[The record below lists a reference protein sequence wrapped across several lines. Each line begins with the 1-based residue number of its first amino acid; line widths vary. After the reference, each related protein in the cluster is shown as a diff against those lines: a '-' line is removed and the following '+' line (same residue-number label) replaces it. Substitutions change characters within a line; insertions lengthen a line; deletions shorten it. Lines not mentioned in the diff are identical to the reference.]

1 MLLKPTSARYLVS
14 SLVSVAAVDDP
25 DLIQGHVPP
34 AGWSIDRKERHERD
48 HWHTASPAAIQ
59 LPRTTGVKPFFIWVG
74 LMVLGIPLSGYLGW
88 GVAGHVDGVAPALI
102 GGALT
107 GAGIGFAQW
116 LTLRRSLGLGL
127 EWIAATSAGLAI
139 GLAVGASVV
148 GYETSMSQLAIMG
161 AIQGAFVGIAQGM
174 LLRNK
179 FSLWPAWIVAMPVF
193 FSIGWV
199 VTDS

>member
-1 MLLKPTSARYLVS
+1 MSATIS
-14 SLVSVAAVDDP
+14 TQPAVIP
-25 DLIQGHVPP
+25 
-34 AGWSIDRKERHERD
+34 
-48 HWHTASPAAIQ
+48 

-74 LMVLGIPLSGYLGW
+74 LMVLGIPLAGYLGW
-88 GVAGHVDGVAPALI
+88 GVAGHVDGVTPALI

-139 GLAVGASVV
+139 GLAIGASVV
-148 GYETSMSQLAIMG
+148 GYETTMSQVAIMG

-179 FSLWPAWIVAMPVF
+179 FSIWPVWIVAMPVF

-199 VTDS
+199 VTDLVIDSGQQFTVFGASGSVVFAILSGLLLMVGMGRDKSASE